1 MTMISTLIALPYE
14 LARLPLTTADQR
26 LSRLLPETS
35 LPRTTLNR
43 AIGSADQLAGVLL
56 RNDQI
61 ANRGIDRIERI
72 NTLVKAERFEDR
84 ADAQR
89 EAARNAAET
98 GRQEADQQRKAA
110 AERASSGLA
119 EAKKAEI
126 QGKQQ
131 AAANAQKTAAAKK
144 ATADKKAASRTE
156 TVQQRKKRVDAA
168 AEAKKKAARDE
179 AKIGLDNARKSQEAA
194 AEALADAEVLSDLT
208 EAKKQERKQD

>member
-1 MTMISTLIALPYE
+1 MISTLIALPYE

-89 EAARNAAET
+89 EAARNAA
-98 GRQEADQQRKAA
+98 
-110 AERASSGLA
+110 ASSGLA